1 MKKIL
6 LIVIIVIFVP
16 FLIVNS
22 YKIQK
27 VKEIR
32 LNYESN
38 YFIRV
43 KRTSTNEIQN
53 IPFEEYIVGVLAG
66 EMPISFEKEAFKA
79 QAVAARSY
87 ALKRILYNKDND
99 YDVVDSIMTRQPKY
113 ITAHILLVDAL
124 KKLKESRLN
133 NYPVVDE
140 ELHVIG
146 MLTWQ
151 MIIREGI
158 AL

>member
-6 LIVIIVIFVP
+6 LIVIIVVFVP

-27 VKEIR
+27 VKEIK

-66 EMPISFEKEAFKA
+66 EMPISF
-79 QAVAARSY
+79 
-87 ALKRILYNKDND
+87 
-99 YDVVDSIMTRQPKY
+99 
-113 ITAHILLVDAL
+113 
-124 KKLKESRLN
+124 
-133 NYPVVDE
+133 
-140 ELHVIG
+140 
-146 MLTWQ
+146 
-151 MIIREGI
+151 
-158 AL
+158 

>member
-6 LIVIIVIFVP
+6 LIVIIVVFVP

-27 VKEIR
+27 VKEIK

-66 EMPISFEKEAFKA
+66 EMPISFEKE
-79 QAVAARSY
+79 
-87 ALKRILYNKDND
+87 
-99 YDVVDSIMTRQPKY
+99 
-113 ITAHILLVDAL
+113 
-124 KKLKESRLN
+124 EE
-133 NYPVVDE
+133 DE
-140 ELHVIG
+140 ENKKYLH
-146 MLTWQ
+146 
-151 MIIREGI
+151 RERKSYSKVSRSFYLGDIDEEDIDASFKNGI
-158 AL
+158 LVVSAPKKKEIETKKTISIKDSE

>member
-6 LIVIIVIFVP
+6 LIVIIVVFVP

-27 VKEIR
+27 VKEIK

-38 YFIRV
+38 YLIRV

-66 EMPISFEKEAFKA
+66 EMPISFEKD
-79 QAVAARSY
+79 

-99 YDVVDSIMTRQPKY
+99 YDVVDSVMNQVYLDDNYLKDVWGDNY
-113 ITAHILLVDAL
+113 IVNIN
-124 KKLKESRLN
+124 KL
-133 NYPVVDE
+133 
-140 ELHVIG
+140 
-146 MLTWQ
+146 
-151 MIIREGI
+151 RE
-158 AL
+158 AVN